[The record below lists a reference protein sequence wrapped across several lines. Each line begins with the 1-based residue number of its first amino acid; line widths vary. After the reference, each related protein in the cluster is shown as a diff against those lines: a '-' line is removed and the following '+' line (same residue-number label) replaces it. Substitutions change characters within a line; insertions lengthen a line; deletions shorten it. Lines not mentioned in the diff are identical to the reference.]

1 MTKRAVGPHRRHT
14 ERNTST
20 PNCCWPHRRWFG
32 LRSRLH
38 RDFDSTDPTAK
49 WTARIIWTLLTGATC
64 LVLGRTITWASRTVG
79 ASSELTTRLGVWILL
94 SVFTVALVAV
104 TAGPGRTRRPTLV
117 TLVLVTGFILLMTLS
132 GPS

>member
-1 MTKRAVGPHRRHT
+1 M
-14 ERNTST
+14 
-20 PNCCWPHRRWFG
+20 
-32 LRSRLH
+32 
-38 RDFDSTDPTAK
+38 
-49 WTARIIWTLLTGATC
+49 
-64 LVLGRTITWASRTVG
+64 G